1 MSNEENINY
10 EEEINNINK
19 KINEIINNILDGHS
33 FKWLTTKEYS
43 DLDDESKNNSNIEY
57 HILDSELI
65 ILSDNGKKYKVKVSD
80 EGALYTEEIIDIIKV
95 ENLVLNSESVILN
108 EGEIYQLEVTVVPD
122 NATNKKVVWESSDSN
137 IVSVNEGKLVAISL
151 GEAIITVSSSDGLIK
166 KECKITV
173 KNMVVDDGL
182 VCYADIIDFSNNILI
197 DKTGRVVFTT
207 VGSPKIV
214 DKYLEFDGIDDMIY
228 SSSITELTS
237 NCTISIVFN
246 EEVLGKY
253 SVESNKQCKVMWN
266 GKDFRG
272 YGGVCVF
279 TEKNSSTKYNV
290 RCGRTTISP
299 PKVYYSD
306 EIGTDNK
313 FTNVDILFNLD
324 EDKYSVYKNSSLIGS
339 ASLEGNLANNNFIVL
354 GGIFTTLPYSFSYS
368 NIGSIKIYNRV
379 LNESEIIRNYEYE
392 KTIRG

>member
-1 MSNEENINY
+1 M
-10 EEEINNINK
+10 
-19 KINEIINNILDGHS
+19 
-33 FKWLTTKEYS
+33 
-43 DLDDESKNNSNIEY
+43 
-57 HILDSELI
+57 
-65 ILSDNGKKYKVKVSD
+65 KVSD

-137 IVSVNEGKLVAISL
+137 IVSVNEGKLMAISL

-313 FTNVDILFNLD
+313 FTNVDILFNLN